1 MRHKNK
7 KRSDSGQVMLAMVVL
22 FLFATMTVVFG
33 AINPILKQVT
43 ISKAV
48 LSSQESLYLSESS
61 VEDVL
66 YRLKNSKSVSTT
78 EILSLNN
85 ATTSTTISD
94 VTGGKLIV
102 SIAEKNDNY
111 RKTQAKAVFG
121 TGVAFHYGVQV
132 GQGGFN
138 MSNNAGVT
146 GNVYSNGNITG
157 SNGSFITGT
166 AIAAGATS
174 TISGT
179 TVGTGI
185 TGDAWAHTV
194 NNSTIRGSL
203 FCITGSGNNKSC
215 NTSKGDPATTSMPVT
230 QEMIDAWKADS
241 VLGGTITGNHTFSSA
256 GNFGPKKI
264 TGNLTINANMT
275 ITGTVYVQGNITV
288 GNNVTVRLSSSYGS
302 SGGVVMTDGRVI
314 LSNNVTFAGSGQ
326 STSYLMLLTTS
337 QCPTGCSGLNAIDL
351 SNNVG
356 AVIINAQNGTVH
368 LSNNVNLNEVVAK
381 TVQLDNN
388 ATVTYI
394 TGLAD
399 TNFSSGPGGGFDISS
414 WKEIP

>member
-185 TGDAWAHTV
+185 TG
-194 NNSTIRGSL
+194 
-203 FCITGSGNNKSC
+203 
-215 NTSKGDPATTSMPVT
+215 
-230 QEMIDAWKADS
+230 
-241 VLGGTITGNHTFSSA
+241 
-256 GNFGPKKI
+256 
-264 TGNLTINANMT
+264 
-275 ITGTVYVQGNITV
+275 
-288 GNNVTVRLSSSYGS
+288 
-302 SGGVVMTDGRVI
+302 
-314 LSNNVTFAGSGQ
+314 
-326 STSYLMLLTTS
+326 
-337 QCPTGCSGLNAIDL
+337 
-351 SNNVG
+351 
-356 AVIINAQNGTVH
+356 
-368 LSNNVNLNEVVAK
+368 
-381 TVQLDNN
+381 
-388 ATVTYI
+388 
-394 TGLAD
+394 
-399 TNFSSGPGGGFDISS
+399 
-414 WKEIP
+414 

>member
-1 MRHKNK
+1 
-7 KRSDSGQVMLAMVVL
+7 MLILVVT
-22 FLFATMTVVFG
+22 FLFASMVIVLG
-33 AINPILKQVT
+33 IVNPILKHAA
-43 ISKAV
+43 IAKAV
-48 LSSQESLYLSESS
+48 TNSVESLYLSESS

-66 YRLKNSKSVSTT
+66 YRLKNSKQISSPEYLYLNGATTTTSVSD
-78 EILSLNN
+78 I
-85 ATTSTTISD
+85 
-94 VTGGKLIV
+94 TGGKQID
-102 SIAEKNDNY
+102 SSASRNQNF
-111 RKTQAKAVFG
+111 RKTQAKVVFG

-132 GQGGFN
+132 GQGGFI
-138 MSNNAGVT
+138 MSNNAGVN
-146 GNVYSNGNITG
+146 GNVYSDGNIVG
-157 SNGSFITGT
+157 SNGSFITGS
-166 AIAAGATS
+166 AISSGSSGTV
-174 TISGT
+174 SGT
-179 TVGTGI
+179 TVGSGG

-194 NNSTIRGSL
+194 SNTTVAGNLYCT
-203 FCITGSGNNKSC
+203 TGTGNNKSC
-215 NTSKGDPATTSMPVT
+215 NNSKGDPASTTMPVT
-230 QEMIDAWKADS
+230 QAMINAWESDAA
-241 VLGGTITGNHTFSSA
+241 LGGTISGNYTFSSA
-256 GNFGPKKI
+256 GNFGPKVI

-275 ITGTVYVQGNITV
+275 ITGTVYVQGTITV

-302 SGGVVMTDGRVI
+302 SGGVVITDGRVI

-326 STSYLMLLTTS
+326 ATSYLMLITTS

-381 TVQLDNN
+381 TVDLDNN

-414 WKEIP
+414 WNEVP

>member
-1 MRHKNK
+1 
-7 KRSDSGQVMLAMVVL
+7 
-22 FLFATMTVVFG
+22 
-33 AINPILKQVT
+33 
-43 ISKAV
+43 
-48 LSSQESLYLSESS
+48 
-61 VEDVL
+61 
-66 YRLKNSKSVSTT
+66 
-78 EILSLNN
+78 
-85 ATTSTTISD
+85 
-94 VTGGKLIV
+94 
-102 SIAEKNDNY
+102 
-111 RKTQAKAVFG
+111 
-121 TGVAFHYGVQV
+121 
-132 GQGGFN
+132 
-138 MSNNAGVT
+138 
-146 GNVYSNGNITG
+146 
-157 SNGSFITGT
+157 
-166 AIAAGATS
+166 
-174 TISGT
+174 
-179 TVGTGI
+179 
-185 TGDAWAHTV
+185 
-194 NNSTIRGSL
+194 
-203 FCITGSGNNKSC
+203 GNNKSC